1 MKAIF
6 LFLVILCF
14 SGSVAFAREPAEHE
28 VMAKALSHTMDV
40 FRKLSE
46 PGSGYNVVLRRDPL
60 EPLID
65 GQGNVVSG
73 TGLHE
78 GLVVQGIMYSEGFK
92 SALVDEQFYFVG
104 DTVGPY
110 RILQIKPDGFL
121 AQDGEKTIF
130 VPLYSNTKTQE
141 KPITESANE
150 T

>member
-1 MKAIF
+1 MKIF
-6 LFLVILCF
+6 FLILTIMCVPL
-14 SGSVAFAREPAEHE
+14 STASAGETSEHE
-28 VMAKALSHTMDV
+28 VMAKALSHSMEV

-65 GQGNVVSG
+65 GQGNVVSA

-78 GLVVQGIMYSEGFK
+78 GLVVQGIIYSEGFK

-150 T
+150 N